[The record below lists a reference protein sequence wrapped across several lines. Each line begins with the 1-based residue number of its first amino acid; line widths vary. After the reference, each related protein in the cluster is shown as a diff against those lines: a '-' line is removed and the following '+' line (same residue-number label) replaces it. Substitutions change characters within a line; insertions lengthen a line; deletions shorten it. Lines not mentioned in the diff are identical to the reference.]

1 MYSYVGSYSISLF
14 IFVLAILK
22 YNNNNTALCY
32 NKTMNER
39 IPTMKPQQKSILLS
53 LDLRKFEQAF
63 EEGAIQLNSRLRDV
77 MYTTV

>member
-1 MYSYVGSYSISLF
+1 M
-14 IFVLAILK
+14 LK
-22 YNNNNTALCY
+22 YNNNNIALCY
-32 NKTMNER
+32 NKTMNEC
-39 IPTMKPQQKSILLS
+39 IPTMKPKQKSILLS